1 MAGALMKWPALFVNG
16 LSAENRAELLTGV
29 RHFLKQRSL
38 SIFHRMPMQQR
49 EGNPSALPVRKTFT
63 PHPAIQ

>member
-29 RHFLKQRSL
+29 SHFLKRCSL
-38 SIFHRMPMQQR
+38 SIFRRMLMQQR